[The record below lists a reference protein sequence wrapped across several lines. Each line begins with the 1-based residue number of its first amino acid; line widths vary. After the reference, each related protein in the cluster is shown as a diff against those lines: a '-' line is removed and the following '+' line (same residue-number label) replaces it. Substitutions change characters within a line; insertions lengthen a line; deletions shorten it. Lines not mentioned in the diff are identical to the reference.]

1 MKLWQLRTHA
11 YVACG
16 VCNASYYYPWFQIF
30 AKGVSRLGWH
40 SIYYFVRD
48 VRFSLFFFFLHYIFE
63 RAVRIGCTRPFACTV
78 ARNPKCYSTGIIRP
92 SIATKLP
99 FELIRVSTAQRRHYR
114 TTDAAIYLEIVTMP
128 FSLNGIRSRYKVR
141 SYCRWDEAEFPASN
155 VHHWIP
161 SRY

>member
-1 MKLWQLRTHA
+1 MATTYTRVRGMWSMQCFLLLS
-11 YVACG
+11 V
-16 VCNASYYYPWFQIF
+16 
-30 AKGVSRLGWH
+30 VSDIRKRGFEVGMTLYILFCTGCA
-40 SIYYFVRD
+40 F
-48 VRFSLFFFFLHYIFE
+48 FSFFFFLHYIFE

-155 VHHWIP
+155 VHH
-161 SRY
+161 

>member
-1 MKLWQLRTHA
+1 MLPTTIRGFRYSQ
-11 YVACG
+11 
-16 VCNASYYYPWFQIF
+16 
-30 AKGVSRLGWH
+30 KGFRGWDDTLY
-40 SIYYFVRD
+40 IILYGMCVFL
-48 VRFSLFFFFLHYIFE
+48 FFFFFLHYIFE

-155 VHHWIP
+155 VHH
-161 SRY
+161 